1 MKASLNI
8 SHLSKK
14 FKDRNISVA
23 TNSNIGHFYLNSGGL
38 HLNNNGLGRL
48 AINLTL
54 TTRKLSCE
62 LEPVNDDYDKEVSD
76 ENTSNLQSQKNLAC
90 EFSNLDKVATE
101 EEEKVKSSLGVLK
114 LRNVKSLNFWSN

>member
-23 TNSNIGHFYLNSGGL
+23 SNSNIGHFYLNSGGL
-38 HLNNNGLGRL
+38 HLNSNGLGRL

>member
-23 TNSNIGHFYLNSGGL
+23 SNSNIGHFYLNSGGL

-76 ENTSNLQSQKNLAC
+76 KYTSNLQSQKNLAY
-90 EFSNLDKVATE
+90 EFLNLDKVATE

>member
-23 TNSNIGHFYLNSGGL
+23 SNSNIGHFYLNSGGL

-101 EEEKVKSSLGVLK
+101 KKEKVKSSLGVLK

>member
-23 TNSNIGHFYLNSGGL
+23 SNSNIGHFYLNSGGL

-90 EFSNLDKVATE
+90 EFSNLDKGATE

>member
-23 TNSNIGHFYLNSGGL
+23 SNSNIGHFYLNSGGL

-76 ENTSNLQSQKNLAC
+76 KYTSNLQSQKNLAY
-90 EFSNLDKVATE
+90 EFLNLDKVATE

-114 LRNVKSLNFWSN
+114 LRNVKSLNFRSN